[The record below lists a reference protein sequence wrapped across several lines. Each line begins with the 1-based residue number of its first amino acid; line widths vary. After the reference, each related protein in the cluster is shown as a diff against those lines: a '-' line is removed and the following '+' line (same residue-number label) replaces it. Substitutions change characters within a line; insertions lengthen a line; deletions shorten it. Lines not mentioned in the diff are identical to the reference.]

1 MDPLRFLID
10 VEEASGV
17 MDASEYAEGYA
28 GLIRSRII
36 HGLQGFHQRAAARLV
51 ESGIIVSVDG
61 EIKVDHDRLEEM
73 SEAF

>member
-1 MDPLRFLID
+1 MDPLRFIID

-36 HGLQGFHQRAAARLV
+36 NNLQGSHQRAAMQLV
-51 ESGIIVSVDG
+51 ESGIIVLADG
-61 EIKVDHDRLEEM
+61 GVMVNHDRLEEILT
-73 SEAF
+73 A

>member
-36 HGLQGFHQRAAARLV
+36 NNLQGSHQRAAKQLV
-51 ESGIIVSVDG
+51 ESGIIVIVDG
-61 EIKVDHDRLEEM
+61 KVAVDNDRLEEM
-73 SEAF
+73 LEAS